1 MFDITMGSH
10 NGGKSYEIIGLYL
23 LHWLSTVIC
32 KSGVGLYRDDEL
44 AAINNGNGL
53 KLDRIRKD
61 IIVLFKE
68 EGVSI
73 TIKTNLIKIDFLDV
87 TFNLETDKYF
97 PFWKANNTP
106 MCIQPFLTTHVQSS
120 NSWLKWS
127 TMEF

>member
-1 MFDITMGSH
+1 M
-10 NGGKSYEIIGLYL
+10 
-23 LHWLSTVIC
+23 
-32 KSGVGLYRDDEL
+32 YRDDEL
-44 AAINNGNGL
+44 AAINNGNDL

-97 PFWKANNTP
+97 PFRKANNTP
-106 MCIQPFLTTHVQSS
+106 ICIQPFLTTRVQSS
-120 NSWLKWS
+120 NS
-127 TMEF
+127 